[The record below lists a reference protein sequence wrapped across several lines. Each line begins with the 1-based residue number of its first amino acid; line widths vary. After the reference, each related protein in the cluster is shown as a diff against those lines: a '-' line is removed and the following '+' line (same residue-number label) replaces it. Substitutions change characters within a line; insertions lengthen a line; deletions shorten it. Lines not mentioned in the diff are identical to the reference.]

1 MRGMTSKALLEYLA
15 KERIPAAEEVREQ
28 LEEARKL
35 QGSSPKA
42 LQDAAIVRQTNE
54 GRRTYQT
61 ILTAPAYDGEDG
73 PSKVSNRRKAE
84 IF

>member
-42 LQDAAIVRQTNE
+42 LQDAAIVRQTK

-61 ILTAPAYDGEDG
+61 ILTAPAYGGEDG